1 MKFRLC
7 VSLILALPETGP
19 ALAETPYRGPII
31 DAHAHLRTGDSDA
44 MSPAHSKGTTG
55 LRALDAAAGI
65 SKSALIVI
73 AGGGPDAVRAKND
86 ALLAVVAADP
96 AHFYAVASVHP
107 ADGDAAMAE
116 IERLAARGVKF
127 IKLHPNS
134 QEFDIADPAVAKVTE
149 KCGALGMTVLI
160 DSYDPFDP
168 KQVGKFLKL
177 TMSQPKTRFIL
188 AHMTFTRF
196 REVMVFAMVP
206 KLGGARNVWFDTSA
220 IAITYAESPVKAE
233 LVWTMRQVGMDRM
246 IFGSDWPVDSPAAAL
261 AAARKLGLTAA
272 EQKLVFHDNIA
283 GLIDPKSMK

>member
-7 VSLILALPETGP
+7 GSLILVSILPIS
-19 ALAETPYRGPII
+19 AFAETPYRGPII
-31 DAHAHLRTGDSDA
+31 DAHAHLRTGDNDA
-44 MSPAHSKGTTG
+44 TSPTHSKGTIG

-86 ALLAVVAADP
+86 ALLAAVAADP
-96 AHFYAVASVHP
+96 THFYAVASVHP

-134 QEFDIADPAVAKVTE
+134 QEFDVADAAVARVTE
-149 KCGALGMTVLI
+149 KCGALGMTVLF

-220 IAITYAESPVKAE
+220 IATTYANSPVEAE
-233 LVWTMRQVGMDRM
+233 LVWTMRQIGMDR
-246 IFGSDWPVDSPAAAL
+246 ILFGSDWPVDSPALAL
-261 AAARKLGLTAA
+261 TAARQLGLTAV

-283 GLIDPKSMK
+283 GLIDGKPTK